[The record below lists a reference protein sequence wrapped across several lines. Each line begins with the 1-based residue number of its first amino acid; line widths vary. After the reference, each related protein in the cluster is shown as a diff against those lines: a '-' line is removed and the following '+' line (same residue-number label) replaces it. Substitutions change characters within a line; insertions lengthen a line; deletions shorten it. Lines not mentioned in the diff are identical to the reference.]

1 MMADRISTDELQTRL
16 RESGET
22 AAQIAGKLRAILDDP
37 RLTPETID
45 ELLLAIN
52 TRCAEAEN
60 LRLSIGRTT
69 ATEVMKRVAHQVEA
83 LWREMAKL
91 VAARARLGRA

>member
-1 MMADRISTDELQTRL
+1 MAERFSIDDLQERL

-22 AAQIAGKLRAILDDP
+22 AAKIAGKLRAILDDP

-45 ELLLAIN
+45 ELLSAIN
-52 TRCAEAEN
+52 TRCGEAED
-60 LRLSIGRTT
+60 LRLSIDRTT
-69 ATEVMKRVAHQVEA
+69 VTEVMKRVAHQVED

-91 VAARARLGRA
+91 VEARARFGRA